1 MSRRIML
8 RFFTLLMICIMH
20 TSIILCIEVKVT
32 STAVSCNG
40 NSDGIVSISV
50 SGSSSEFTLRLMHAS
65 NNRLVSKNTFASDTT
80 FSATNLDANE
90 YKVQVISN
98 EGMTE
103 HLIKVEEPELLMANT
118 IEIIKYATSQ
128 ELCDGIVKINPSG
141 GTPPYSYKW
150 SENTSNSELQLVDN
164 LCKGIYRCF
173 VQDKY
178 NCNEASATVYLIN
191 HDKKE

>member
-8 RFFTLLMICIMH
+8 RNFTLFMICIMH
-20 TSIILCIEVKVT
+20 TSIVWCLEVKVSSKAAT
-32 STAVSCNG
+32 CNG
-40 NSDGIVSISV
+40 KSDGIITISV
-50 SGSSSEFTLRLMHAS
+50 SGSSSEFTIRLLHAS
-65 NNRLVSKNTFASDTT
+65 NNRLLSKNDFPSDTT
-80 FSATNLDANE
+80 FSATNLNAAE

-103 HLIKVEEPELLMANT
+103 HIIQVEEPDLLKANT

-128 ELCDGIVKINPSG
+128 ELCDGKVKINPSG
-141 GTPPYSYKW
+141 GTPPYTYKW
-150 SENTSNSELQLVDN
+150 SENTNNSELQQVDN
-164 LCKGIYRCF
+164 LCEGIYRCF
-173 VQDKY
+173 VQDTY